1 MQPQTPDSIAAQ
13 LLKNFKGQHVGL
25 LAPLVSNRKGVYT
38 ELADW
43 ARPRGY
49 THLRV
54 DGEFLPTT
62 GFPRIDRFK
71 EHSIELPVASLDVLP
86 SEETALRQALAKA
99 LEHGKGVV
107 HVLSELTGLR
117 GAMMAGAPTGGI
129 GRAHV
134 FSTLRACPVCSTSY
148 AELDPRL
155 FSYNS
160 KHGWCPDCVGT
171 GVKLTKE
178 QRKVY
183 DDSVM
188 AADQKGREQTFA
200 EPEVEDVADAVC
212 PTCEGTRLNATA
224 RAVLFGATVGE
235 GGIGITQLARMS
247 VTDIRIWFESL
258 RSTGREAEIAR
269 DLVPEIR
276 SRLEFLEEVGL
287 GYLTLDR
294 GAPTLSGGEAQ
305 RIRLAAQ
312 LGSNLQGVCYVLD
325 EPTIGLHARDNQIL
339 LDALHKLGDKGNTL
353 VVVEHDEDTIRRADH
368 IIDIGPS
375 AGKRGGRLVAEGTVA
390 DIEAR
395 GRFADRP
402 LPARCDQASAAAAAP
417 GAGARARRARLAH
430 GARRRPAQPAGRDGR
445 RCRCIGWWR

>member
-1 MQPQTPDSIAAQ
+1 MRE
-13 LLKNFKGQHVGL
+13 FKGQHIGL
-25 LAPLVSNRKGVYT
+25 MSPLVMNRKGVYT

-54 DGEFLPTT
+54 DGHFLPTN
-62 GFPRIDRFK
+62 GFPRLDRFK
-71 EHSIELPVASLDVLP
+71 EHTIELPVASLEV
-86 SEETALRQALAKA
+86 SAQNETALRQALTTA

-107 HVLSELTGLR
+107 HVLSQLDGLR
-117 GAMMAGAPTGGI
+117 EAMEAGTDTNSI
-129 GRAHV
+129 GRLDV
-134 FSTLRACPVCSTSY
+134 YSTKRACPVCDTSY

-171 GVKLTKE
+171 GVKLNKD
-178 QRKVY
+178 QRKVL
-183 DDSVM
+183 DDSVR
-188 AADQKGREQTFA
+188 DDKDKGREQTFA
-200 EPEVEDVADAVC
+200 EPDVDDLVDVAC

-224 RAVLFGATVGE
+224 RAVKFAGV
-235 GGIGITQLARMS
+235 GITDIARLS
-247 VTDIRIWFESL
+247 VTEIRKWVEKL
-258 RSTGREAEIAR
+258 AMTGRDGDIAR
-269 DLVPEIR
+269 DLLPEIK
-276 SRLEFLEEVGL
+276 SRLEFLEQVGL
-287 GYLTLDR
+287 NYLTLDR

-339 LDALHKLGDKGNTL
+339 LNALHLLSDKGNTL

-375 AGKRGGRLVAEGTVA
+375 AGKRGGRLMGEGSVK
-390 DIEAR
+390 DITDQTESQTGRYLLHAMRHPLQARRPVTEEALSA
-395 GRFADRP
+395 F
-402 LPARCDQASAAAAAP
+402 AAAASVA
-417 GAGARARRARLAH
+417 AAALA
-430 GARRRPAQPAGRDGR
+430 A
-445 RCRCIGWWR
+445 